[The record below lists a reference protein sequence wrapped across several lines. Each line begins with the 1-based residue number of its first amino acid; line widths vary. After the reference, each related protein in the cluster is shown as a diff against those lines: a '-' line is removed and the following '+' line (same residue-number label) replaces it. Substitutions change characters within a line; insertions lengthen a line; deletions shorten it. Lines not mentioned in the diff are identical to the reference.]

1 MRVLSLISDYNYILE
16 IVSVPNN
23 AISYL
28 KKSAN
33 KFIPTKTKSV
43 QNEVHILGFI
53 HTLFQSAFNILV
65 KMLM

>member
-1 MRVLSLISDYNYILE
+1 MRVHSLISDYNYILE

-23 AISYL
+23 AISYQ

-53 HTLFQSAFNILV
+53 HNFFSKAHLISW
-65 KMLM
+65 